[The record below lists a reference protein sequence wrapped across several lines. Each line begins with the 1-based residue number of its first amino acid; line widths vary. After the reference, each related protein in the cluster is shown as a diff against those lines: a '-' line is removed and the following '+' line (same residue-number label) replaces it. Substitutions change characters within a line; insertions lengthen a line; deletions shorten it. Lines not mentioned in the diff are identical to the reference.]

1 MAAVAARLA
10 AGALGKKAYEKS
22 GLKKAIHK
30 IPVVGDIASIFGF
43 KNGGR
48 VPKTGVY
55 KLHKGEVVIPNKT
68 VNKIKKRAPRKTTV
82 KVKNVRGK
90 VIPTYKRKAPPKDV
104 YGDGSRLYN
113 LPRNIGTAQ
122 RRRPTTRRKKKRS

>member
-1 MAAVAARLA
+1 MC
-10 AGALGKKAYEKS
+10 
-22 GLKKAIHK
+22 
-30 IPVVGDIASIFGF
+30 GF

-122 RRRPTTRRKKKRS
+122 RRRPTRRIKKKK